1 MKKAETIED
10 VRASVAE
17 AKAAGKT
24 VGFVATLGGLHAGH
38 FSLIA
43 AARQGCDYV
52 VVSIFLNPTQFAP
65 GEDLDRYPRDA
76 EGDLAACGD
85 RGVDLVFTPSVETM
99 YGDGALTE
107 VTVRS
112 LSDTLCGRSR
122 PEHFPGVCT
131 VVAKLFNIVTPDTAF
146 FGDKDYQQAVVV
158 KRMAAD
164 LNFPVTIVTCPIVRE
179 DDGLAMSTRN
189 RYLSQ
194 DHRGQAA
201 ALHGAL
207 ELAGEMIRRS
217 HPPAAEVIEAVRR
230 HLADAAPDG
239 KIDYVQVVDTESL
252 RDVEGTSGPVLVA
265 LAVAFAG
272 ARLIDNTVLDSATG

>member
-1 MKKAETIED
+1 MKTAETIED

-24 VGFVATLGGLHAGH
+24 VGLVATLGGLHGGH
-38 FSLIA
+38 FSLIE

-52 VVSIFLNPTQFAP
+52 VVGIFLNPTQFAP

-76 EGDLAACGD
+76 EGDLAACND
-85 RGVDLVFTPSVETM
+85 RGVDLVFMPSVETM

-107 VTVRS
+107 VTVKS
-112 LSDTLCGRSR
+112 LSDALCGRSR

-131 VVAKLFNIVTPDTAF
+131 VVAKLLNIVTPDKAF

-164 LNFPVTIVTCPIVRE
+164 LNFPVEIVTCPIVRE

-189 RYLSQ
+189 RYLCK
-194 DHRGQAA
+194 DHRRQAA

>member
-1 MKKAETIED
+1 MKTAETIED

-17 AKAAGKT
+17 AKASGKS
-24 VGFVATLGGLHAGH
+24 VGFVPTLGGLHGGH
-38 FSLIA
+38 FSLID
-43 AARQGCDYV
+43 AARQVCDYI

-65 GEDLDRYPRDA
+65 GEDLDRYPRNT
-76 EGDLAACGD
+76 EGDLAACSD
-85 RGVDLVFTPSVETM
+85 RGVDLVFIPSVETM
-99 YGDGALTE
+99 YVDGALTE
-107 VTVRS
+107 VTVKY
-112 LSDTLCGRSR
+112 LSDALCGRSR
-122 PEHFPGVCT
+122 PGHFPGVCT
-131 VVAKLFNIVTPDTAF
+131 VVAKLFNIVTPDKAF

-164 LNFPVTIVTCPIVRE
+164 LNFPVEIVTCPIIRE

-189 RYLSQ
+189 RYLCQ
-194 DHRGQAA
+194 DHRRQAA

-230 HLADAAPDG
+230 RLADAAPDG
-239 KIDYVQVVDTESL
+239 KIDYVQVVDTQSL

-272 ARLIDNTVLDSATG
+272 ARLIDNTVVDSATG